1 MDNNNNNVN
10 PNPNGYPQQPEQP
23 DYAAQYNQQPQQPQQ
38 PEQPDYAAQY
48 NQQQPE
54 QPDYASQYNQ
64 QQPVQPDYNQQYNQQ
79 PVQPDYNQQYNQQPV
94 QPDYTQQYNQ
104 QPVQPDYTQQY
115 NQQNDYAQ
123 QFNQYNQANGT
134 DYSQQPYQ
142 PQPMGGGYAPD
153 NGEVLAGPAKVFS
166 IISFVCG
173 IVSMISCCW
182 GGFLTGIAAIVFS
195 ILAKKKFTGKNT
207 FATLGLIFGIIGL
220 VLATI
225 FAIIFGC
232 SAAMNKGR
240 IYY

>member
-23 DYAAQYNQQPQQPQQ
+23 DYAAQYNQQPQQP
-38 PEQPDYAAQY
+38 EQPDYAAQY

-54 QPDYASQYNQ
+54 QPDYAAQYNQ
-64 QQPVQPDYNQQYNQQ
+64 QQ

-207 FATLGLIFGIIGL
+207 FATLGLVFGIIGL

-232 SAAMNKGR
+232 TAIFNGGR
-240 IYY
+240 SSYRYY

>member
-23 DYAAQYNQQPQQPQQ
+23 DYAAQYNQQPQQP
-38 PEQPDYAAQY
+38 EQPDYAAQY

-54 QPDYASQYNQ
+54 QPDYAAQYNQ

-79 PVQPDYNQQYNQQPV
+79 PVQH
-94 QPDYTQQYNQ
+94 DYTQQYNQ

-207 FATLGLIFGIIGL
+207 FATLGLVFGIIGL

-232 SAAMNKGR
+232 SAAMNSGR
-240 IYY
+240 RYY

>member
-23 DYAAQYNQQPQQPQQ
+23 DYAAQYNQQPRQPQQ

-54 QPDYASQYNQ
+54 QPDYAAQYNQ

-79 PVQPDYNQQYNQQPV
+79 PVQH
-94 QPDYTQQYNQ
+94 DYTQQYNQ

-232 SAAMNKGR
+232 SAAMNSGR
-240 IYY
+240 RYY

>member
-48 NQQQPE
+48 NQQQP
-54 QPDYASQYNQ
+54 
-64 QQPVQPDYNQQYNQQ
+64 
-79 PVQPDYNQQYNQQPV
+79 VQPDYNQQYNQQPV

-123 QFNQYNQANGT
+123 QFNRYNQANGT

-207 FATLGLIFGIIGL
+207 FATLGLVFGIIGL

-232 SAAMNKGR
+232 SAAMSNGR
-240 IYY
+240 SGRLYY

>member
-23 DYAAQYNQQPQQPQQ
+23 DYAA
-38 PEQPDYAAQY
+38 
-48 NQQQPE
+48 
-54 QPDYASQYNQ
+54 QYNQ

-123 QFNQYNQANGT
+123 QFNQYNQANGA

-173 IVSMISCCW
+173 IVSMVSCCW

-207 FATLGLIFGIIGL
+207 FATLGLVFGIIGL

-240 IYY
+240 IYYP

>member
-1 MDNNNNNVN
+1 
-10 PNPNGYPQQPEQP
+10 
-23 DYAAQYNQQPQQPQQ
+23 
-38 PEQPDYAAQY
+38 
-48 NQQQPE
+48 
-54 QPDYASQYNQ
+54 
-64 QQPVQPDYNQQYNQQ
+64 
-79 PVQPDYNQQYNQQPV
+79 
-94 QPDYTQQYNQ
+94 Q

-173 IVSMISCCW
+173 IVSMVSCCW

-207 FATLGLIFGIIGL
+207 FATLGLVFGIIGL

-232 SAAMNKGR
+232 SAAMSNGRSGR

>member
-23 DYAAQYNQQPQQPQQ
+23 DYAAQYNQQPQQP
-38 PEQPDYAAQY
+38 EQPDYAAQY

-54 QPDYASQYNQ
+54 QPDYAAQYNQ
-64 QQPVQPDYNQQYNQQ
+64 QQPVQPDYN
-79 PVQPDYNQQYNQQPV
+79 
-94 QPDYTQQYNQ
+94 QQYNQ

-207 FATLGLIFGIIGL
+207 FATLGLVFGIIGL

-232 SAAMNKGR
+232 SAAMSSGRSGR

>member
-23 DYAAQYNQQPQQPQQ
+23 DYAAQYNQQPRQ

-48 NQQQPE
+48 NQQQPQQPE
-54 QPDYASQYNQ
+54 QPDYAAQYNQ

-94 QPDYTQQYNQ
+94 QPDY
-104 QPVQPDYTQQY
+104 
-115 NQQNDYAQ
+115 DYAQ

-207 FATLGLIFGIIGL
+207 FATLGLVFGIIGL

-232 SAAMNKGR
+232 SAAMNSGR
-240 IYY
+240 RYY

>member
-23 DYAAQYNQQPQQPQQ
+23 DYAAQYNQQPQQP
-38 PEQPDYAAQY
+38 EQPDYAA
-48 NQQQPE
+48 
-54 QPDYASQYNQ
+54 QYNQ
-64 QQPVQPDYNQQYNQQ
+64 QQPVQPDYNQQYNQQPVQ

-207 FATLGLIFGIIGL
+207 FATLGLVFGIIGL

-232 SAAMNKGR
+232 SAAMSSGRSGR

>member
-48 NQQQPE
+48 NQQPQQPE
-54 QPDYASQYNQ
+54 QPDYAAQYNQ

-79 PVQPDYNQQYNQQPV
+79 PVQPDYN
-94 QPDYTQQYNQ
+94 
-104 QPVQPDYTQQY
+104 QQY

-207 FATLGLIFGIIGL
+207 FATLGLVFGIIGL

-232 SAAMNKGR
+232 SAAMSSGRSGR

>member
-1 MDNNNNNVN
+1 MKKIKSTSKISPMSKVKRSFTVLIASVMMATTAVSITSVSALSASAVDVN
-10 PNPNGYPQQPEQP
+10 AVTSMNMTTAATKIRDDQYRGHDILTGEFEREGYKVDFNYSDGFFETDPH
-23 DYAAQYNQQPQQPQQ
+23 QYDPHIATMSCNLA
-38 PEQPDYAAQY
+38 YSSATL
-48 NQQQPE
+48 
-54 QPDYASQYNQ
+54 
-64 QQPVQPDYNQQYNQQ
+64 V
-79 PVQPDYNQQYNQQPV
+79 
-94 QPDYTQQYNQ
+94 
-104 QPVQPDYTQQY
+104 
-115 NQQNDYAQ
+115 
-123 QFNQYNQANGT
+123 NGT

-207 FATLGLIFGIIGL
+207 FATLGLVFGIIGL

-232 SAAMNKGR
+232 SAAMSSGRSGR

>member
-23 DYAAQYNQQPQQPQQ
+23 DYAAQYNQQPQQP
-38 PEQPDYAAQY
+38 EQPDYAAQY
-48 NQQQPE
+48 NQ
-54 QPDYASQYNQ
+54 
-64 QQPVQPDYNQQYNQQ
+64 QQ

-153 NGEVLAGPAKVFS
+153 NGEVLTGPAKVFS

-207 FATLGLIFGIIGL
+207 FATLGLVFGIIGL

>member
-1 MDNNNNNVN
+1 MDNNNNNVT

-48 NQQQPE
+48 NQQQP
-54 QPDYASQYNQ
+54 
-64 QQPVQPDYNQQYNQQ
+64 VQPDYN
-79 PVQPDYNQQYNQQPV
+79 
-94 QPDYTQQYNQ
+94 QQYNQ

-173 IVSMISCCW
+173 IVSMVSCCW

-207 FATLGLIFGIIGL
+207 FATLGLVFGIIGL

-232 SAAMNKGR
+232 SAAMNSGR
-240 IYY
+240 RYY

>member
-23 DYAAQYNQQPQQPQQ
+23 DYAAQYNQQPQQP
-38 PEQPDYAAQY
+38 EQPDYAA
-48 NQQQPE
+48 
-54 QPDYASQYNQ
+54 QYNQ

-79 PVQPDYNQQYNQQPV
+79 PVQPVQPDYNQQYNQQPV
-94 QPDYTQQYNQ
+94 QPDYNQQYNQ

-173 IVSMISCCW
+173 IVSMVSCCW

-232 SAAMNKGR
+232 SAAMNSGR
-240 IYY
+240 RYY

>member
-1 MDNNNNNVN
+1 MDNNNNNIN
-10 PNPNGYPQQPEQP
+10 PNPNGVPQQPEQP
-23 DYAAQYNQQPQQPQQ
+23 DYAAQYNQQPQQPEQPDYAAQYNQQPQQ

-48 NQQQPE
+48 NQ
-54 QPDYASQYNQ
+54 
-64 QQPVQPDYNQQYNQQ
+64 QQ

-153 NGEVLAGPAKVFS
+153 NGEVLSGAAKVFS
-166 IISFVCG
+166 IISMAC
-173 IVSMISCCW
+173 
-182 GGFLTGIAAIVFS
+182 GIAALVFGIIPCTYYLAPVFGIPALVFS
-195 ILAKKKFTGKNT
+195 IIAKKKYSGKNVM
-207 FATLGLIFGIIGL
+207 ALLGLIFAIIGL
-220 VLATI
+220 AVFTIYIGVCICTAATYGYSGSGYR
-225 FAIIFGC
+225 FY
-232 SAAMNKGR
+232 R
-240 IYY
+240 

>member
-23 DYAAQYNQQPQQPQQ
+23 DYAAQYNQQPQQP
-38 PEQPDYAAQY
+38 EQPDYAAQY

-54 QPDYASQYNQ
+54 QPDYAAQYNQ
-64 QQPVQPDYNQQYNQQ
+64 QQ

-173 IVSMISCCW
+173 IVSMVSCCW

-207 FATLGLIFGIIGL
+207 FATLGLVFGIIGL

-232 SAAMNKGR
+232 SAAMNSGR
-240 IYY
+240 RYY

>member
-23 DYAAQYNQQPQQPQQ
+23 DYAAQYNQQPQQPRQ

-48 NQQQPE
+48 NQQPQQPE
-54 QPDYASQYNQ
+54 QPDYAAQYNQ

-79 PVQPDYNQQYNQQPV
+79 PVQPDYN
-94 QPDYTQQYNQ
+94 QQYNQ

-142 PQPMGGGYAPD
+142 PQPMGGGYAPG

-173 IVSMISCCW
+173 IVSMVSCCW

-207 FATLGLIFGIIGL
+207 FATLGLVFGIIGL
-220 VLATI
+220 ALATI

-232 SAAMNKGR
+232 SAAMNSGR
-240 IYY
+240 RYY

>member
-23 DYAAQYNQQPQQPQQ
+23 DYAAQYNQQPQQP
-38 PEQPDYAAQY
+38 EQPDYAAQY
-48 NQQQPE
+48 NQ
-54 QPDYASQYNQ
+54 
-64 QQPVQPDYNQQYNQQ
+64 QQ

-104 QPVQPDYTQQY
+104 QPIQPDYTQQY

-207 FATLGLIFGIIGL
+207 FATLGLVFGIIGL

-232 SAAMNKGR
+232 SAAMSSGRSGR

>member
-23 DYAAQYNQQPQQPQQ
+23 DYAAQYNQQPQQP
-38 PEQPDYAAQY
+38 EQPDYAAQY

-54 QPDYASQYNQ
+54 QPDYAAQYNQ

-173 IVSMISCCW
+173 IVSMVSCCW

-207 FATLGLIFGIIGL
+207 FATLGLVFGIIGL

-232 SAAMNKGR
+232 SAAMNSGR
-240 IYY
+240 RYY

>member
-23 DYAAQYNQQPQQPQQ
+23 DYAAQYNQQQ

-48 NQQQPE
+48 NQ
-54 QPDYASQYNQ
+54 QYNQ

-104 QPVQPDYTQQY
+104 Q
-115 NQQNDYAQ
+115 NDYAQ
-123 QFNQYNQANGT
+123 QFNQYNQANGA

-173 IVSMISCCW
+173 IVSMVSCCW

-207 FATLGLIFGIIGL
+207 FATLGLVFGIIGL

-240 IYY
+240 IYYP

>member
-54 QPDYASQYNQ
+54 QPDYAAQYNQQYNQ
-64 QQPVQPDYNQQYNQQ
+64 QQPVQPDYN
-79 PVQPDYNQQYNQQPV
+79 
-94 QPDYTQQYNQ
+94 QQYNQ

-123 QFNQYNQANGT
+123 QFNQYNQANGA

-173 IVSMISCCW
+173 IVSMVSCCW

-207 FATLGLIFGIIGL
+207 FATLGLVFGIIGL

-232 SAAMNKGR
+232 SAAMSSGRSGR

>member
-23 DYAAQYNQQPQQPQQ
+23 DYAAQYNQQPQQP
-38 PEQPDYAAQY
+38 EQPDYAAQY
-48 NQQQPE
+48 NQ
-54 QPDYASQYNQ
+54 
-64 QQPVQPDYNQQYNQQ
+64 QQ

-207 FATLGLIFGIIGL
+207 FATLGLVFGIIGL

-232 SAAMNKGR
+232 SAAMSSGRSGR

>member
-23 DYAAQYNQQPQQPQQ
+23 DYAAQYNQQPQQP
-38 PEQPDYAAQY
+38 EQPDYAAQY
-48 NQQQPE
+48 NQQQP
-54 QPDYASQYNQ
+54 
-64 QQPVQPDYNQQYNQQ
+64 VQPDYN
-79 PVQPDYNQQYNQQPV
+79 
-94 QPDYTQQYNQ
+94 QQYNQ

-207 FATLGLIFGIIGL
+207 FATLGLVFGIIGL

-232 SAAMNKGR
+232 SAAMSSGRSGR

>member
-23 DYAAQYNQQPQQPQQ
+23 DYAAQYNQQPQQP
-38 PEQPDYAAQY
+38 EQPDYAA
-48 NQQQPE
+48 
-54 QPDYASQYNQ
+54 QYNQ

-79 PVQPDYNQQYNQQPV
+79 PVQPDYN
-94 QPDYTQQYNQ
+94 QQYNQ

-207 FATLGLIFGIIGL
+207 FATLGLVFGIIGL

-232 SAAMNKGR
+232 SAAMSSGRSGR